1 MLVSVAVA
9 TLEEIAVVVIVA
21 EVVAIIE
28 IVVVLG
34 VLLKQS
40 LNGGLTYIM
49 LCGEVTCPVLK
60 YFIFLEPE
68 KCKQLRTI
76 SENIPIELWTASG
89 FDENDTLEMGK
100 TLQFRCPTGLS
111 LSFDDDK
118 FGAFDDR

>member
-1 MLVSVAVA
+1 MKPRAP
-9 TLEEIAVVVIVA
+9 
-21 EVVAIIE
+21 
-28 IVVVLG
+28 
-34 VLLKQS
+34 Q
-40 LNGGLTYIM
+40 
-49 LCGEVTCPVLK
+49 LK

-68 KCKQLRTI
+68 KCKQLRSI
-76 SENIPIELWTASG
+76 SGNIPNEIWTTSG